1 MKNHGDPIVLLEGK
15 LWENGSKDF
24 VNKGINQRWKGE
36 LSHELS
42 ERYER
47 IAKMKLGR
55 DCYWWYSQT

>member
-1 MKNHGDPIVLLEGK
+1 MYIFHNFPSS
-15 LWENGSKDF
+15 GSKDF